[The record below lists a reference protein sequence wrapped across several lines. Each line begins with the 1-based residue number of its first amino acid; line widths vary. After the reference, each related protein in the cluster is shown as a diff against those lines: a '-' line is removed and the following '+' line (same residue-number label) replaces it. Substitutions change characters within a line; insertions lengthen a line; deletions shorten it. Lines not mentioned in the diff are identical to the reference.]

1 VDLRGGTRHTVKSI
15 ANVKSGGAGQVSYE
29 SARPWRY
36 VLVTAAHNEEAFI
49 EKIITAVCAQDVR
62 PEKWVIVDDGST
74 DNTAVIVQ
82 EYAQK
87 YTFIQLLQL
96 SKKHAPDFGA
106 QVRAI
111 NAGFDLLLKSGVE
124 FDFIGNVDSDIAFE
138 GSYFRELF
146 RKFAAQPSLGLAG
159 GWLYEDDG
167 MRFKPRKGNRAT
179 SVPHGIQLFRR
190 ECFLAIGGYVPLRY
204 GAPDWCAEISAR
216 MHGWRVESFADV
228 HALHHRPTG
237 SVSGRVRYLYR
248 AGLAAFSLGSHPA
261 FEAVKGVAS
270 LHRRPY
276 LVGALSRLAG
286 FAAGYWRKEERQVSE
301 EQVRFLRREQFQT
314 LRTSLSALLGILP
327 NGAAAAARDRAK
339 GSLSQQ

>member
-1 VDLRGGTRHTVKSI
+1 MKSL
-15 ANVKSGGAGQVSYE
+15 ANVTNGAPGQVSCE
-29 SARPWRY
+29 SATRWRY

-49 EKIITAVCAQDVR
+49 AKTITAVCAQDVR

-74 DNTAVIVQ
+74 DNTATVVQ

-87 YTFIQLLQL
+87 HTFIQLLQL

-106 QVRAI
+106 QIRAI
-111 NAGFDLLLKSGVE
+111 NAGFDLLLKSGVG

-138 GSYFRELF
+138 ASYFRELF
-146 RKFAAQPSLGLAG
+146 RKFEAEPSLGLAG
-159 GWLYEDDG
+159 GWLYENDD
-167 MRFKPRKGNRAT
+167 MTFNPRKGNRAT

-190 ECFLAIGGYVPLRY
+190 ECFLAIGGYIPLRY

-216 MHGWRVESFADV
+216 MHGWQVESFPDV
-228 HALHHRPTG
+228 PAQHHRPTG

-261 FEAVKGVAS
+261 FEAAKCAVS

-301 EQVRFLRREQFQT
+301 EQVRFLRREQSQT
-314 LRTSLSALLGILP
+314 LLSGLSAVLGILP
-327 NGAAAAARDRAK
+327 NGAAARNSGKRP
-339 GSLSQQ
+339 LSQQ

>member
-1 VDLRGGTRHTVKSI
+1 VKSL
-15 ANVKSGGAGQVSYE
+15 ANVKSGDAGQLRCE
-29 SARPWRY
+29 SATPWSY

-49 EKIITAVCAQDVR
+49 EKTITAVCAQEVR
-62 PEKWVIVDDGST
+62 PKKWVIVDDGSN
-74 DNTAVIVQ
+74 DNTAMIVQ

-87 YTFIQLLQL
+87 RTFIQLLQL

-106 QVRAI
+106 QARAI

-138 GSYFRELF
+138 ASYFRELF
-146 RKFAAQPSLGLAG
+146 RKFEAEPSLGLAG
-159 GWLYEDDG
+159 GWLFENDG
-167 MRFKPRKGNRAT
+167 VKFSPRKGNRAT

-190 ECFLAIGGYVPLRY
+190 ECFLAIGGYIPLRY

-216 MHGWRVESFADV
+216 MHGWQVESFPDV
-228 HALHHRPTG
+228 PAHHRRPTG

-261 FEAVKGVAS
+261 FEAAKCIVS

-301 EQVRFLRREQFQT
+301 DQVRFLRHEQCQT

-327 NGAAAAARDRAK
+327 NGAAAAARDRGK
-339 GSLSQQ
+339 RSLSQQ

>member
-1 VDLRGGTRHTVKSI
+1 M
-15 ANVKSGGAGQVSYE
+15 
-29 SARPWRY
+29 
-36 VLVTAAHNEEAFI
+36 
-49 EKIITAVCAQDVR
+49 TAVCAQDVR

-74 DNTAVIVQ
+74 DNTATIVRG
-82 EYAQK
+82 YAQK
-87 YTFIQLLQL
+87 HAFIQLLQL

-106 QVRAI
+106 QVLAI
-111 NAGFDLLLKSGVE
+111 NAGFDLLLNSGVG

-138 GSYFRELF
+138 RSYFRELF
-146 RKFAAQPSLGLAG
+146 RKFEAEPSLGLAG

-167 MRFKPRKGNRAT
+167 AKFSPRKGNRAS

-190 ECFLAIGGYVPLRY
+190 ECFRAIGGYIPLRY

-216 MHGWRVESFADV
+216 MHGWQVESFPDV
-228 HALHHRPTG
+228 PALHHRPTG

-261 FEAVKGVAS
+261 FEAAKCAVS

-276 LVGALSRLAG
+276 LVGALCRLAG

-301 EQVRFLRREQFQT
+301 DQVCFLRSEQWRT
-314 LRTSLSALLGILP
+314 LRSGLPALLGIP
-327 NGAAAAARDRAK
+327 RKEAAAAPGNRGKR
-339 GSLSQQ
+339 SLSQP